1 MIRMNVK
8 EGAAGMYTRNQTI
21 IFKPT
26 RFETGVNEMSRGRL
40 NDPGP
45 SDIYQTNKRLTKEDK
60 EQGNP
65 RFRIFFWKT

>member
-8 EGAAGMYTRNQTI
+8 KGAAGICTGIQII

-26 RFETGVNEMSRGRL
+26 RFETGVNGMSRGRL

-45 SDIYQTNKRLTKEDK
+45 SDIYQTNKQTLD
-60 EQGNP
+60 
-65 RFRIFFWKT
+65 